1 LALRSGYAL
10 AARQANH
17 GETQP
22 AEIHLK
28 TADPCPGKPGQLRP
42 NEVRIE
48 QVQPSRLRRS

>member
-1 LALRSGYAL
+1 LALRSGHAL

-28 TADPCPGKPGQLRP
+28 TADPCPGKPGQLTTRP
-42 NEVRIE
+42 LD
-48 QVQPSRLRRS
+48 SLGRS